1 MRDRMARREPILED
15 SYAYHD
21 QDDHDVRHHNDGSA
35 MRRYLSPARSLPMTV
50 MILVSVAFVTNALY
64 FQQGNRATLIPN
76 LLMTMRNVFIGATPV
91 DSSAIPAPPRRPDPS
106 LGDVTVASAERALMR
121 VGYFSG
127 PAEGVKSASYRDA
140 VMRFQKDRHLSQTGE
155 LDEATKRELEKL
167 SGLPV
172 D

>member
-1 MRDRMARREPILED
+1 MRDRMARREPVLED
-15 SYAYHD
+15 SYGYHD
-21 QDDHDVRHHNDGSA
+21 QDVHAVSINEEASPLRH
-35 MRRYLSPARSLPMTV
+35 YLSPARSLPMT
-50 MILVSVAFVTNALY
+50 ILIFVTIAFVTNALY

-76 LLMTMRNVFIGATPV
+76 LLMSMRSVFIGATPV
-91 DSSAIPAPPRRPDPS
+91 DPNVVPAPPRRPDPA
-106 LGDVTVASAERALMR
+106 LGDISVALAERALIR

-127 PAEGVKSASYRDA
+127 PAEGLKSASYREA
-140 VMRFQKDRHLSQTGE
+140 LMRFQKDRHLPVTGE